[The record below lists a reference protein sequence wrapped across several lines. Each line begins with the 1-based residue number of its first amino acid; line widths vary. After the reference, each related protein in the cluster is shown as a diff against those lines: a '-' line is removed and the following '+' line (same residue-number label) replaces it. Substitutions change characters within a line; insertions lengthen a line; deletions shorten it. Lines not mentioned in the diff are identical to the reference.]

1 MQRKSKIRFS
11 ILSPKYKV
19 TLLTLRV
26 YILLT
31 ENAMVNQQCSNPSYK
46 LKALVI
52 GVILFLGVAAKNGY
66 LGEKL
71 LSDSEVKTSKSV
83 SFNSSAE

>member
-1 MQRKSKIRFS
+1 M
-11 ILSPKYKV
+11 LV
-19 TLLTLRV
+19 
-26 YILLT
+26 T
-31 ENAMVNQQCSNPSYK
+31 ENAMVNQHCSNPNYK

-52 GVILFLGVAAKNGY
+52 GVILLLGVAAKNGY